1 MASIRQIEAN
11 RLNAKKSTGPRTT
24 EGKSR
29 SRMNALKSGIDA
41 QAETIPTEDPAALQA
56 LAAEYLERFYPTPPR

>member
-11 RLNAKKSTGPRTT
+11 RLNAKKSTGPRTA

-41 QAETIPTEDPAALQA
+41 G
-56 LAAEYLERFYPTPPR
+56 